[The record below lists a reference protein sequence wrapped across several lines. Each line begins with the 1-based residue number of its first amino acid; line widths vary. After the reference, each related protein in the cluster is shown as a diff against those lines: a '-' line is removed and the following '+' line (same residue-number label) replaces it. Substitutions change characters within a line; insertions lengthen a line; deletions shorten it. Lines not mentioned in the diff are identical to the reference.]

1 MTILNFKSEIKD
13 MKSICIFC
21 GSSMG
26 NNSEFKNIALH
37 IGKYFAENNIQL
49 IYGGGNV
56 GLMGVVSHSVM
67 NNGGR
72 VTGVIPNF
80 MMEKEWGDESVTK
93 LYRVDTM
100 HERKKKMADLSD
112 AFIAI
117 PGGIGT
123 LDELFEIFTWKQL
136 GLHTKPIGL
145 LNTNGYYD
153 SMIEFLNKIVENGFM
168 KQETLDY
175 LIIKDDIEEL
185 TDSLF

>member
-1 MTILNFKSEIKD
+1 
-13 MKSICIFC
+13 
-21 GSSMG
+21 MG
-26 NNSEFKNIALH
+26 ENPEFKKIALH
-37 IGKYFAENNIQL
+37 IGKYFAEKNIQL
-49 IYGGGNV
+49 VYGGGNV

-67 NNGGR
+67 NNGGK

-80 MMEKEWGDESVTK
+80 MMEKEWGDESITK
-93 LYRVDTM
+93 LYRVDSM

-112 AFIAI
+112 AFMAI

-145 LNTNGYYD
+145 LNVNGYFD
-153 SMIEFLNKIVENGFM
+153 SMLEFLNNIVKNAFM

-175 LIIKDDIEEL
+175 LIIRDNIEDLIE
-185 TDSLF
+185 SLLN